1 MSAVRNTLVGAAIAA
16 AFAVAAP
23 SASAANAVTFKP
35 WGNGAGNA
43 PSLGVNDV
51 LSVTKTGVGSNNY
64 SDNPALNNASW
75 AHSGGSPWYT
85 FFLTSAADVSINLV
99 PTAGAGVSFNPGMTV
114 WASGGSKFD
123 GGTGNFDDVG
133 ENGWNSPHSFN
144 MIGQIGAAGTLWSTG
159 SFGNQIETLAYAIT
173 NTELD
178 GAGNGWGETIA
189 AGVVKD
195 VSTSNTF
202 ERGVTGSATGNS
214 IRMDFSAMQSG
225 WYTIFFGG
233 TNGDYT
239 ATSYDLRVSANAI
252 AAVPEPGS
260 WALMIGGLGLVGALA
275 RRRKG

>member
-1 MSAVRNTLVGAAIAA
+1 MSAMRSTLLSAAITA
-16 AFAVAAP
+16 AFALAAP
-23 SASAANAVTFKP
+23 TASAANSISFKP
-35 WGNGAGNA
+35 WGDGAGNA
-43 PSLGVNDV
+43 PSLDIDQV
-51 LSVTKTGVGSNNY
+51 LSVTKSGVGSNNY
-64 SDNPALNNASW
+64 SDNPSLNNAAW

-85 FFLTSAADVSINLV
+85 FFLTAAADVSINLT
-99 PTAGAGVSFNPGMTV
+99 PTAGSEALFNPGMTV
-114 WASGGSKFD
+114 WASGSTKFD

-159 SFGNQIETLAYAIT
+159 EYGNQLETLAYAIT
-173 NTELD
+173 NTDLN
-178 GAGNGWGETIA
+178 GAWNGWGETIV

-202 ERGVTGSATGNS
+202 EKGVSGTAVGNS
-214 IRMDFSAMQSG
+214 IQMNFSGMQSG

-239 ATSYDLRVSANAI
+239 ATSYNLSVSAV

-260 WALMIGGLGLVGALA
+260 WAMMIGGLGLLGALA